1 MGWAITWCAVREEKA
16 DQFLNQLGLSRT
28 GETEELPESL
38 ISTASLD
45 TGWRVVWYN
54 KYDCP
59 FLRPRDLPE
68 SFPAIRN
75 DMEQAQ
81 VDAGGDHAGVDY
93 IFEIPLK
100 LAEALVGFKHDKDN
114 THVIDGHYVVL
125 SRTDPAG
132 GILRRLFRK

>member
-1 MGWAITWCAVREEKA
+1 MASSSEMWSQGKRKWWLSHEGENGPK
-16 DQFLNQLGLSRT
+16 GLAT
-28 GETEELPESL
+28 DG
-38 ISTASLD
+38 
-45 TGWRVVWYN
+45 
-54 KYDCP
+54 
-59 FLRPRDLPE
+59 DLPE

-81 VDAGGDHAGVDY
+81 VDAGEDHAGVDY

-132 GILRRLFRK
+132 GLLRRLFGK